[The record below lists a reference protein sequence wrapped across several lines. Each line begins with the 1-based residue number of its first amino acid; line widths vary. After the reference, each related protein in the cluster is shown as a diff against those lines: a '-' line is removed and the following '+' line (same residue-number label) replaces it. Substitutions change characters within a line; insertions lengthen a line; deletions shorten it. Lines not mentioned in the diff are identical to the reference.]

1 MRRAVNSVVT
11 SNSVI
16 FRPWGYDRLHV
27 YDFEHN
33 KWHQLPDCPFGY
45 SSLVYVQNMLT
56 AVGGEC
62 DGELTDKLLSLTW
75 RTHPWEEILPPMPT
89 KRKNPISVTAGKKWL
104 VVSGGIQAEQYLT
117 IVEVLNIESKLWTTV
132 ASLPEPIFN
141 ASVTYDRDDGLI
153 YMLGGNR
160 EPGCP
165 TTTVL
170 ACQVDD
176 LIQSEEGNAKIW
188 RNLADLPV
196 ERSSC
201 VFLCGH
207 LLAIGGQYH
216 SSQISVTLS
225 SASSPARLSS
235 SVYKYITAEDRWS
248 VVSDLGMPVSECFA
262 AVLPGN
268 KLMVLGGNTRQGVT
282 DRVLLGTV
290 DNLCSL

>member
-1 MRRAVNSVVT
+1 MRRAVNSVVA
-11 SNSVI
+11 SSCVY
-16 FRPWGYDRLHV
+16 FRPWGNVLIHV
-27 YDFEHN
+27 YDTEHDT
-33 KWHQLPDCPFGY
+33 WHQIPRCQFVY
-45 SSLVYVQNMLT
+45 SSLAYVQNMLT
-56 AVGGEC
+56 TVGGEC

-75 RTHPWEEILPPMPT
+75 NGTQPWEEILPPMPT
-89 KRKNPISVTAGKKWL
+89 KRKNPISVTASKKWL

-153 YMLGGNR
+153 YMLRGNR
-160 EPGCP
+160 EPGYP

-225 SASSPARLSS
+225 S
-235 SVYKYITAEDRWS
+235 
-248 VVSDLGMPVSECFA
+248 C
-262 AVLPGN
+262 
-268 KLMVLGGNTRQGVT
+268 
-282 DRVLLGTV
+282 TV
-290 DNLCSL
+290 